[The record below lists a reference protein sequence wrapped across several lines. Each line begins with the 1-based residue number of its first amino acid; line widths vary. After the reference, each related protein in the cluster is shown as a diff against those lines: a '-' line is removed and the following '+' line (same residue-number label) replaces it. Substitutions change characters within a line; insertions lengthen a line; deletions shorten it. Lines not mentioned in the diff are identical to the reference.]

1 MVKGT
6 QRCTWVVTDVCTSGA
21 VKARERHV
29 IDRGVGVV
37 QSMGNTYKGSIK
49 GERKGE
55 EGQVR

>member
-1 MVKGT
+1 MVKGM
-6 QRCTWVVTDVCTSGA
+6 QRCASVVTDVRTSGA
-21 VKARERHV
+21 VKVRERHV

-55 EGQVR
+55 EG